1 MLVKEN
7 ISMNFLK
14 KIDQIISNLAHS
26 QAMIFEHSVE
36 EGLPSK
42 MFIKCFMLSDEA
54 RRLDELSLEMAGLSE
69 IEIYNSIRVKIK
81 SKRGQ
86 LLSYPVMHFIG
97 YFYRVAVYLSGYSS
111 KQIYER
117 IPVNFLERNYLVL
130 HSFAIEE
137 AVREVFE
144 ILKIEDN
151 DLNDRF
157 KKIYGRYS

>member
-1 MLVKEN
+1 MEEEVC
-7 ISMNFLK
+7 
-14 KIDQIISNLAHS
+14 NL
-26 QAMIFEHSVE
+26 
-36 EGLPSK
+36 
-42 MFIKCFMLSDEA
+42 CEA
-54 RRLDELSLEMAGLSE
+54 YLDDRLSE
-69 IEIYNSIRVKIK
+69 VEIYNSIRVKIK

-151 DLNDRF
+151 DLYDRF